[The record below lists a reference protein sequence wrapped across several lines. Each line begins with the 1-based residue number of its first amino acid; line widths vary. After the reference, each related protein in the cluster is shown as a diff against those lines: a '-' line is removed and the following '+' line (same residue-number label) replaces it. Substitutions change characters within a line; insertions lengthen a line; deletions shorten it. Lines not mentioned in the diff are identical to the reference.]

1 VTTPIFH
8 VDAFAEKPFEGNPAA
23 VCLLGE
29 ERPGSWMQAVA
40 SEMNLSATA
49 FVRQVDRGYELRWF
63 TPAAEIALCGHGTL
77 AAAHVMWAENVVGR
91 AEPLRFQTKSGILTC
106 EHTGDII
113 ELDFPATPP
122 TEAVPPPGL
131 FDALHVEPG
140 FAGKSRFDYF
150 VMVESEEIVRS
161 LTPDLHALRG
171 IPGIR
176 GVIVTSTS
184 RNPRYDFVSRFFA
197 PGAGIDE
204 DPVTGSAHCS
214 LAPFWSERLGKSAMT
229 AFQASKRG
237 GTVRV
242 RVNGDRVVLGGKA
255 TGILRGELAD
265 HHARPSP
272 SDS

>member
-1 VTTPIFH
+1 VTIPIFH
-8 VDAFAEKPFEGNPAA
+8 VDAFAEEPFAGNPAA

-29 ERPGSWMQAVA
+29 ERPVSWMQAVA

-49 FVRQVDRGYELRWF
+49 FVRQMDRGYELRWF

-77 AAAHVMWAENVVGR
+77 AAAHVMWAENVVER

-122 TEAVPPPGL
+122 TEGVPPSGL
-131 FDALHVEPG
+131 FDALHVGPG

-161 LTPDLHALRG
+161 LKPDFHALRA

-184 RNPRYDFVSRFFA
+184 QDPRFDFVSRFFA

-214 LAPFWSERLGKSAMT
+214 LAPFWSERLGKPAMT

-242 RVNGDRVVLGGKA
+242 RVEGERVVLGGKA
-255 TGILRGELAD
+255 TGILRGELTDYPA
-265 HHARPSP
+265 PSSR